1 MRASCVRLAGLVVIA
16 LLQFAGVASAQG
28 PLAMV
33 MSFNPSTTKIDEQT
47 TMTVTVI
54 NPNRVQ
60 TTDVSFSNTYPA
72 GIVPDMV
79 GAYTF
84 CAGSAV
90 FTERGWSIGNVT
102 LGPGASCSV
111 PVIVHATTPGP
122 KVDTTSQVTSSGE
135 PPGGP
140 ASATLR
146 VLGNTSTAVQSSKD
160 PSVPAERVM
169 FTATVSAVA
178 PADGTPT
185 GTVTFLDGG
194 SAIGTGSL
202 TGGTA
207 TLSTTALATG
217 SHTITAQYGGDAD
230 FNVSNGSLTGN
241 PQLVAGAPSVSIA
254 APVGS
259 AWFALGQV
267 VPASFT
273 CGEGVGGPG
282 IASCTGPVANG
293 AAIDTA
299 HAGDFTFTVTATSQD
314 GFTATG
320 RAAYRVAKAPT
331 TLGAAPLKLQ
341 RGRTPQP
348 VTARLTRADTGAAVA
363 GAPVVFTAAGA
374 QLCTAQTDANGDATC
389 AFATPPDLEAA
400 VRSGYTVAFAGDG
413 DHLPASV
420 TAILTLPVTNAG
432 QVLLCAGRKVTLF
445 DVRRAKRT
453 QLVKGLALTSLAG
466 QRVTI
471 TADHGGGKKV
481 AKVAADGSFSARFP
495 IPKSDQTSYQARY
508 GSSKSSSLKITRKLY
523 VDSKKRTAN
532 GVRIV
537 AHHSKGKRV
546 AGQVATIR
554 RTTGCGTQTVAGTAR
569 FDKHGKITVTLA
581 FPTPPDTIAVYR
593 LTTRTNKTFTLP
605 IIVRSR

>member
-16 LLQFAGVASAQG
+16 LLQFAGVASAQV
-28 PLAMV
+28 PLAMS

-47 TMTVTVI
+47 TVTVTVT
-54 NPNRVQ
+54 NPNVLQ
-60 TTDVSFSNTYPA
+60 ATGVSFSNTYPA

-79 GAYTF
+79 GAST
-84 CAGSAV
+84 CSAGSAV
-90 FTERGWSIGNVT
+90 FTETGWSVGDVT
-102 LGPGASCSV
+102 LGAGASCSV
-111 PVIVHATTPGP
+111 SVIVHATTPGL
-122 KVDTTSQVTSSGE
+122 KLDATSQVTSFGN
-135 PPGGP
+135 PPGFP
-140 ASATLR
+140 ASALLH
-146 VLGNTSTAVQSSKD
+146 VLGNTSTAVRSSKN
-160 PSVPAERVM
+160 PSVPAGQVT

-202 TGGTA
+202 TGGTV

-217 SHTITAQYGGDAD
+217 NHTITAQYGGDAD
-230 FNVSNGSLTGN
+230 FDVSNGSLTGN
-241 PQLVAGAPSVSIA
+241 PQLVAGPPSVSIA

-259 AWFALGQV
+259 ASFALGQV
-267 VPASFT
+267 V
-273 CGEGVGGPG
+273 
-282 IASCTGPVANG
+282 
-293 AAIDTA
+293 
-299 HAGDFTFTVTATSQD
+299 
-314 GFTATG
+314 
-320 RAAYRVAKAPT
+320 
-331 TLGAAPLKLQ
+331 
-341 RGRTPQP
+341 
-348 VTARLTRADTGAAVA
+348 
-363 GAPVVFTAAGA
+363 
-374 QLCTAQTDANGDATC
+374 
-389 AFATPPDLEAA
+389 
-400 VRSGYTVAFAGDG
+400 
-413 DHLPASV
+413 PASV

-523 VDSKKRTAN
+523 VDSKKRTTN